1 MPPPLLPRL
10 DLPYFTV
17 IHYWIKGSGENCLYV
32 TAAPPDGAELATGD
46 LAEPEP
52 YPFERVA
59 YGDLLRHL
67 GEHPLLQP
75 LLDLRVKP
83 NLRASLLSGS
93 SVVPLEEISSG
104 RVLERP
110 VGLNGQGLERLQVV
124 ILRTPAG
131 PSFNPPPEIRAVLRA
146 SFIYFQ
152 VIHGPRS
159 SRHANAQLVDYENYI
174 FGAHNME
181 GHRNPTNKA
190 LRYFP

>member
-1 MPPPLLPRL
+1 MGPIFNMPPPLLPRL

-59 YGDLLRHL
+59 YGQLLRHL

-75 LLDLRVKP
+75 LLDLHVKP
-83 NLRASLLSGS
+83 NLRGSLLRGA

-131 PSFNPPPEIRAVLRA
+131 PSFNPRSKEREARIAEAQRQYEMKTAALPTTVLGADPPLTGQGQPNTSA
-146 SFIYFQ
+146 
-152 VIHGPRS
+152 
-159 SRHANAQLVDYENYI
+159 D
-174 FGAHNME
+174 
-181 GHRNPTNKA
+181 
-190 LRYFP
+190 